1 MDDQIMNSSK
11 DTTNDE
17 ATSYT
22 EIDISN
28 NTLLAEWIKDKL
40 QELDRILAD
49 GLSHSNLM

>member
-40 QELDRILAD
+40 LFSCFILFD
-49 GLSHSNLM
+49 LY